1 MQMDQIGK
9 GIAQRRKALGL
20 SQEEM
25 AKQIGVTRQAVSKWE
40 SGAAMPSVDNMIE
53 LSRVLGVSVDEL
65 LQLTEG
71 SREAGLSAESVGRL
85 LDEQALRQEKRIRRL
100 TAALIVSAAALVLG
114 IALTSVLGMLRTDRM
129 EESLNRQIAST
140 NSQLHS
146 SIAGINAS
154 IAGINASIAG
164 TVKQALDEGNTLLAD
179 GGMHAYEYVH
189 ETRSIDLRLFAYPQ
203 VMGDVK
209 EAEFSVLLRDGTRIS
224 VPAQVTA
231 AGFEGKVSI
240 PAEEDENDSL
250 YVNAY
255 VSWQQD
261 GQTVTEKILTWTF
274 WLDEMRMRIV
284 WTGASH
290 LTRDVDGLVTLLPG
304 ADIIAP
310 EDRPETWP
318 EKARFEI
325 FVRGEK
331 IGTLEADCVWEEGM
345 VLRRATPEEEI
356 QIQPPVSFNE
366 ITVCVTVTDAS
377 DHEFTDECTFE
388 ESEY

>member
-1 MQMDQIGK
+1 MKMDQIGK

-53 LSRVLGVSVDEL
+53 LSRALGVSVDEL

-85 LDEQALRQEKRIRRL
+85 LDEQAMRQEKRIRRL
-100 TAALIVSAAALVLG
+100 TVALIVSAAALVLG
-114 IALTSVLGMLRTDRM
+114 IALTSALGMLRTDRM
-129 EESLNRQIAST
+129 EQSLNRQIAST

-154 IAGINASIAG
+154 LAG
-164 TVKQALDEGNTLLAD
+164 TVKEALDEGNTLLAD

-203 VMGDVK
+203 VLGDVR
-209 EAEFSVLLRDGTRIS
+209 EAEFSVLLGDGTRIS

-240 PAEEDENDSL
+240 PAAEDKNDSL
-250 YVNAY
+250 CISAY

-284 WTGASH
+284 WTGADH
-290 LTRDVDGLVTLLPG
+290 LTRDADGLVTLLPG

-310 EDRPETWP
+310 GEKPETWP

-331 IGTLEADCVWEEGM
+331 IGTMEADCGWDEGM
-345 VLRRATPEEEI
+345 VLRRAMPEEEI

-366 ITVCVTVTDAS
+366 ITVRVTVTDAS
-377 DHEFTDECTFE
+377 GHEFTDECTFE